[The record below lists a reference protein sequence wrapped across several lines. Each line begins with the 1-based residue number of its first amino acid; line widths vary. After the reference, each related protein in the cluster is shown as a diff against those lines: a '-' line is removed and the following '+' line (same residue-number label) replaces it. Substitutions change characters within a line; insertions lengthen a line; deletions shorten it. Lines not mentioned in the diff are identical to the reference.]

1 MMEETFIITMKQL
14 CIFTILAQTILHIC
28 ANKSFEKYIRLLV
41 SCMSIMIIIM
51 PILEFVY
58 SIRGNSIDEYRVG
71 AMVSQCELEESLEVW
86 NMETKECTGT
96 NAQENEIEEI
106 CTIVIEPIEITE
118 SK

>member
-1 MMEETFIITMKQL
+1 MEETFITTMKQL

-58 SIRGNSIDEYRVG
+58 SIRGNSIDEYKVG
-71 AMVSQCELEESLEVW
+71 AIASQYELEESLETW
-86 NMETKECTGT
+86 NMESKECVGT
-96 NAQENEIEEI
+96 VDQENELEEI
-106 CTIVIEPIEITE
+106 STIVIEPIEITE